1 MEKLGQ
7 LHTEAMRT
15 GRWDLIVVDTPPSRS
30 ALDFLD
36 APEHLSRLLDGRMLR
51 MLLAPARGPFKL
63 MTVGVNLVTS
73 AMNKILGSQVLTNVQ
88 TFVTAFEALFGG
100 FRQRA
105 QATLANLSSDHT
117 RFLVVA
123 APAKDA
129 LREASFFIDRLAEEQ
144 MPLSGLVV
152 NRLHRA
158 PLDLTAGRTQALL
171 ESDGTAGAEG
181 ENHSE
186 AERLGRQALL
196 LHLQRMQVID
206 TEQNRLRRFTASH
219 PDLPV
224 LRLPAMGSDVT
235 ALADLRALGEEM
247 GTAAAP

>member
-73 AMNKILGSQVLTNVQ
+73 AMNKILGSQVLTDVQ

-105 QATLANLSSDHT
+105 QSTLANLSSEHT

-123 APAKDA
+123 APARDA
-129 LREASFFIDRLAEEQ
+129 LREASFFIDRLAEEE
-144 MPLSGLVV
+144 MPVSGLVV
-152 NRLHRA
+152 NRVHRA
-158 PLDLTAGRTQALL
+158 EVDLTAGRTQALL
-171 ESDGTAGAEG
+171 EDAVEPASAG
-181 ENHSE
+181 SE
-186 AERLGRQALL
+186 SERLGTLALR
-196 LHLQRMQVID
+196 LHLQRVQVIA
-206 TEQNRLRRFTASH
+206 TEHSRVRRFTASH

-235 ALADLRALGEEM
+235 ELADLRALGETM
-247 GTAAAP
+247 GAEGSPVD